1 MKLRGVIFR
10 VSKLFDEISVLFQHR
25 QQEGSIE
32 VKQTLTHKQLGDW
45 EVLGILSSADMDI
58 RCQSLVV
65 FGWVFF
71 FVAESKKGIHECA
84 NNTYLYV
91 AVEKSHK
98 AA

>member
-1 MKLRGVIFR
+1 M
-10 VSKLFDEISVLFQHR
+10 SKLFDEISVLFQHR
-25 QQEGSIE
+25 QQEGSTE
-32 VKQTLTHKQLGDW
+32 VKQTLTHKRLGDW

-58 RCQSLVV
+58 RWQSLVV
-65 FGWVFF
+65 FGWVFSF
-71 FVAESKKGIHECA
+71 CREQKGIHEGA

>member
-1 MKLRGVIFR
+1 M
-10 VSKLFDEISVLFQHR
+10 SKLFDEISVLFQHR
-25 QQEGSIE
+25 QQAGSIE

-71 FVAESKKGIHECA
+71 LFAESKKGYMNVQIIRIC
-84 NNTYLYV
+84 T
-91 AVEKSHK
+91 
-98 AA
+98 